1 METIET
7 LLFLYSFFWTIINN
21 TILLVEFLYNNPY
34 FYHIS
39 VIFFLRF
46 GHFIIK
52 RLISHLTN
60 ESVSKFAYALLYLI
74 TISLNKICA
83 LFDIFFEKI
92 LEIFFLIVDILRS
105 THSKIPKLK
114 KLLHS
119 TATED
124 LHEADIIINKQTFLN
139 PQIQKIVKKKNFYCF
154 SDYST
159 SILKK
164 TFEENQFP
172 SIEERKNL
180 AEVTNLTYE
189 QVSTWFYN
197 RQRKSKQIQE

>member
-1 METIET
+1 M
-7 LLFLYSFFWTIINN
+7 
-21 TILLVEFLYNNPY
+21 
-34 FYHIS
+34 
-39 VIFFLRF
+39 IFFLR
-46 GHFIIK
+46 K
-52 RLISHLTN
+52 
-60 ESVSKFAYALLYLI
+60 YL
-74 TISLNKICA
+74 K
-83 LFDIFFEKI
+83 
-92 LEIFFLIVDILRS
+92 FFLIVDILRS

-114 KLLHS
+114 KLLHRA
-119 TATED
+119 ATED

-197 RQRKSKQIQE
+197 RRRKSKQIQE

>member
-1 METIET
+1 M
-7 LLFLYSFFWTIINN
+7 
-21 TILLVEFLYNNPY
+21 
-34 FYHIS
+34 
-39 VIFFLRF
+39 
-46 GHFIIK
+46 
-52 RLISHLTN
+52 
-60 ESVSKFAYALLYLI
+60 
-74 TISLNKICA
+74 
-83 LFDIFFEKI
+83 
-92 LEIFFLIVDILRS
+92 DILRS

-114 KLLHS
+114 KLLHRA
-119 TATED
+119 ATED